1 MKVNRKQQ
9 EETACRKNMSNIFFL
24 RDMFINN
31 LIFETHLGNKKFKL
45 QADFHT
51 SLLKQNLSVLIK
63 NINI

>member
-1 MKVNRKQQ
+1 MQKKYEQHF
-9 EETACRKNMSNIFFL
+9 FFL
-24 RDMFINN
+24 RDIFINN